1 MQLRSFNDHKI
12 AKLNGTYKYT
22 NDQTEHSGVSAQCI
36 ISCEIAVHGLGF

>member
-1 MQLRSFNDHKI
+1 MQLRSFNDHEI